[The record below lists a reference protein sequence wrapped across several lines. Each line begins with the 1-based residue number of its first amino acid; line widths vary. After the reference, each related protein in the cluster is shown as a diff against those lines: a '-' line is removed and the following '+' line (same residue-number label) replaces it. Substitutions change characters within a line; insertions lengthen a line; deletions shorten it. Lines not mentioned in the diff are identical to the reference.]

1 MNLDFD
7 HDHYV
12 MTIDLDLTSNR
23 QKKLFR
29 HNPQAFLVKKV
40 SSAEVQYGRLSPDD
54 QELFKRAKNAEVSS
68 FIKSEAVRRCL
79 SWEEQQRAQNSDRV
93 LRARWAR
100 RPSTPREVTR
110 RLKLESWF
118 WDTSTRIWR
127 TPPSSRAHQCSRI
140 SCGTSPC
147 VWWHN
152 GVGF

>member
-1 MNLDFD
+1 MSRGRLEPVGEETEEEPDSKRQRLDEGDEMNLDFD

-40 SSAEVQYGRLSPDD
+40 PSAEVQYGRLSPDD

-79 SWEEQQRAQNSDRV
+79 SWEEQQLAQNSDRV
-93 LRARWAR
+93 LRGLSLEAS
-100 RPSTPREVTR
+100 PS
-110 RLKLESWF
+110 
-118 WDTSTRIWR
+118 
-127 TPPSSRAHQCSRI
+127 
-140 SCGTSPC
+140 
-147 VWWHN
+147 
-152 GVGF
+152 